1 MIGVY
6 IILSLI
12 FGAGV
17 YLIMSGAM
25 LPTIIQDFPLGI
37 VIANIIFGTILIL
50 FSFSLVICAIHDK
63 NIHHKDE

>member
-17 YLIMSGAM
+17 YLVMSGAM

-37 VIANIIFGTILIL
+37 VIANIIFGVILIL
-50 FSFSLVICAIHDK
+50 FSFSLLICAIHDK

>member
-17 YLIMSGAM
+17 YLVMSGAM
-25 LPTIIQDFPLGI
+25 LPTIIQDFPLRI
-37 VIANIIFGTILIL
+37 VITNIIFGVILIL
-50 FSFSLVICAIHDK
+50 FSFALTLCAIHDK
-63 NIHHKDE
+63 NTHYNDE

>member
-1 MIGVY
+1 MIGIY

-17 YLIMSGAM
+17 YLIMSGAI

-37 VIANIIFGTILIL
+37 VITNIIFGTILIL

-63 NIHHKDE
+63 NIHYKDE

>member
-17 YLIMSGAM
+17 YLVMSSAM

-37 VIANIIFGTILIL
+37 VIANIIFGVILIL

-63 NIHHKDE
+63 NIHPYDE

>member
-6 IILSLI
+6 IILFLI

-17 YLIMSGAM
+17 YLVISGAM

-37 VIANIIFGTILIL
+37 VITNIIFGVILIF
-50 FSFSLVICAIHDK
+50 FSFSLTLCAIHDK
-63 NIHHKDE
+63 NIHHNDE

>member
-37 VIANIIFGTILIL
+37 VITNIIFGTILIL

-63 NIHHKDE
+63 NIHHNDE

>member
-37 VIANIIFGTILIL
+37 VITNIVFGVILIL
-50 FSFSLVICAIHDK
+50 FSVSLVICAMHDE
-63 NIHHKDE
+63 NTHHKDE